1 MGNNYEENGAVTDI
15 DHALARLGQAPVP
28 AGLAAIDDAVLTG
41 VTRRQQEVALA
52 PRLMGLAG
60 TLALGLG
67 IAGGSLSISDPA
79 NSDPASAQSLSPF
92 ATSNALAPSTL
103 LDFRP

>member
-1 MGNNYEENGAVTDI
+1 MTDI
-15 DHALARLGQAPVP
+15 DLALARLGQAPVP

-41 VTRRQQEVALA
+41 VARRQQEVALA

-67 IAGGSLSISDPA
+67 IAGGSLT

-92 ATSNALAPSTL
+92 ASPNALAPSTL

>member
-1 MGNNYEENGAVTDI
+1 MTDI
-15 DHALARLGQAPVP
+15 NLALARLGQTPVP
-28 AGLAAIDDAVLTG
+28 TGLAAIDDAVLTD
-41 VTRRQQEVALA
+41 VMQRRQEAA
-52 PRLMGLAG
+52 FTPRLMGLAG
-60 TLALGLG
+60 ALALGLG
-67 IAGGSLSISDPA
+67 IAGGSFS

>member
-1 MGNNYEENGAVTDI
+1 MTDI
-15 DHALARLGQAPVP
+15 DLALARLGQAPVP
-28 AGLAAIDDAVLTG
+28 AGLAAIDDAVLSG
-41 VTRRQQEVALA
+41 VTRRRQEVALA

-60 TLALGLG
+60 AFALGLG
-67 IAGGSLSISDPA
+67 IAGGSLSNRDPASSDPA
-79 NSDPASAQSLSPF
+79 AAQSLSPF